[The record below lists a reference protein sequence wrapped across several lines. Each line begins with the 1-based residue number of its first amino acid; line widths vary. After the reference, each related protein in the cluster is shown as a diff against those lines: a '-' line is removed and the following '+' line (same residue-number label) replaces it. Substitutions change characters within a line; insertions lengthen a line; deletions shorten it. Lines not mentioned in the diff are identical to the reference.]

1 MIIIIFLFRQG
12 RIFGI
17 EINFIKTADFFCNH
31 SQDCRRFERILSMSQ
46 EKGLLRFFGQMDIFS
61 FIHMSITE
69 GLSQIVADGIDNAQ
83 LPPETIL
90 HLPADFPLLFSLQYK
105 NHHNLLFIIL
115 FGRAQRL
122 GIGKINLLYF
132 PDLSGKR

>member
-31 SQDCRRFERILSMSQ
+31 SQDCRRFERIPSMSQ

-69 GLSQIVADGIDNAQ
+69 GLSQIAADGIDNAQ

-115 FGRAQRL
+115 FGRAQCL
-122 GIGKINLLYF
+122 GIRKINLLYF

>member
-1 MIIIIFLFRQG
+1 
-12 RIFGI
+12 
-17 EINFIKTADFFCNH
+17 
-31 SQDCRRFERILSMSQ
+31 MSQ

-69 GLSQIVADGIDNAQ
+69 GLSQIAADGIDNAQ

-90 HLPADFPLLFSLQYK
+90 HLPGDFPLLFSLQYK

-115 FGRAQRL
+115 FGRAHLFVSSRVF
-122 GIGKINLLYF
+122 Y
-132 PDLSGKR
+132 SAKRSAAVLEKSIFFTSPISPVKDDGQTAYRRSSLPIVSFA

>member
-1 MIIIIFLFRQG
+1 
-12 RIFGI
+12 
-17 EINFIKTADFFCNH
+17 
-31 SQDCRRFERILSMSQ
+31 MSQ

-69 GLSQIVADGIDNAQ
+69 DLSQIAADGIDNAQ

-90 HLPADFPLLFSLQYK
+90 HLPTDFPLLFSLQYK

-132 PDLSGKR
+132 PDFSGKR

>member
-1 MIIIIFLFRQG
+1 
-12 RIFGI
+12 
-17 EINFIKTADFFCNH
+17 
-31 SQDCRRFERILSMSQ
+31 MSQ

-69 GLSQIVADGIDNAQ
+69 GLSQIAADGIDNAQ

-90 HLPADFPLLFSLQYK
+90 HLPGDFTLLFSLQYK

-115 FGRAQRL
+115 FGRAQHL

>member
-31 SQDCRRFERILSMSQ
+31 SQDCRRFERIPSMSQ

-69 GLSQIVADGIDNAQ
+69 GLSQIAADGIDNAQ

>member
-1 MIIIIFLFRQG
+1 M
-12 RIFGI
+12 
-17 EINFIKTADFFCNH
+17 
-31 SQDCRRFERILSMSQ
+31 
-46 EKGLLRFFGQMDIFS
+46 
-61 FIHMSITE
+61 E
-69 GLSQIVADGIDNAQ
+69 GLSQIAADGI
-83 LPPETIL
+83 
-90 HLPADFPLLFSLQYK
+90 DFPLLFSLQYK

>member
-1 MIIIIFLFRQG
+1 
-12 RIFGI
+12 
-17 EINFIKTADFFCNH
+17 
-31 SQDCRRFERILSMSQ
+31 MSQ

-61 FIHMSITE
+61 FIHMRITE
-69 GLSQIVADGIDNAQ
+69 GLSQIAADGI
-83 LPPETIL
+83 
-90 HLPADFPLLFSLQYK
+90 DFPLLFSLQYK

>member
-1 MIIIIFLFRQG
+1 MIIIILLFRQG

-31 SQDCRRFERILSMSQ
+31 SQDCRRFERIPSMSQ

-69 GLSQIVADGIDNAQ
+69 GLSQIIFH
-83 LPPETIL
+83 I
-90 HLPADFPLLFSLQYK
+90 PLYVK
-105 NHHNLLFIIL
+105 
-115 FGRAQRL
+115 FGFA
-122 GIGKINLLYF
+122 
-132 PDLSGKR
+132 

>member
-1 MIIIIFLFRQG
+1 
-12 RIFGI
+12 
-17 EINFIKTADFFCNH
+17 
-31 SQDCRRFERILSMSQ
+31 MSQ

-69 GLSQIVADGIDNAQ
+69 DLSQIAADGIDNAQ

-90 HLPADFPLLFSLQYK
+90 HLPTDFPLLFSLQYK

-115 FGRAQRL
+115 FGRAQHL

-132 PDLSGKR
+132 PDFSGKR

>member
-1 MIIIIFLFRQG
+1 MNL
-12 RIFGI
+12 
-17 EINFIKTADFFCNH
+17 IKTADFFCNH
-31 SQDCRRFERILSMSQ
+31 SQDCRRFERIPSMSQ

-69 GLSQIVADGIDNAQ
+69 GLSQIAADGIDNAQ

>member
-1 MIIIIFLFRQG
+1 
-12 RIFGI
+12 
-17 EINFIKTADFFCNH
+17 
-31 SQDCRRFERILSMSQ
+31 MSQ

-69 GLSQIVADGIDNAQ
+69 GLSQIAADGIDNAQ

-122 GIGKINLLYF
+122 RIGKINLLYF